1 MPSALRAF
9 LLVSLP
15 LFAAA
20 CGGDDAST
28 APAPG
33 ARLVAISPLTQTLRP
48 DTDTTIEVRYEQE
61 DGTPISGAIV
71 EWEIDG
77 FAAGATLGALE
88 TTTDEG
94 GASTVAL
101 RAAATG
107 ASFVVRA
114 TPPLGD
120 PLDFQVAVTDM
131 DAGSIRV
138 DLTYSG
144 ATAFDQLEAFLFE
157 GTSCMD
163 LSARSLPTALIAASP
178 VTRITQSP
186 GFVPVDVGTGYVVA
200 VQAKVGTTVSG
211 FGCAGNVAVVA
222 NEETRVPVTITDL
235 PELLIVDGVYELDNQ
250 LDLGEGLPPSVRVG
264 IDVLAELTDDG
275 DVDGNLA
282 AMDYGED
289 PGAFVVDF
297 AMRETCHWECMAGED
312 FDTCSEANHPL
323 GDISA
328 IYLQNFRSWSG
339 AEPAFFGGCGAWED
353 AVVPAQNLVN
363 GQISMVVPDS
373 VTMFGVIA
381 GDLARAISEA
391 RIGSRLTVDQPMDGM
406 STFIHELID
415 MTVVVHDLEGMEHT
429 ETFDLIEAGLGA
441 RPRAEARLAVS
452 GADVTIPAHGFD
464 LDFGLLVR
472 YVYLNVVLPL
482 LDYSS
487 SAEMLTD
494 WIDCDMVGASLASS
508 VGILSA
514 MQYRDACRTGIAA
527 AGTFLDFGVDGVI
540 GAEGVLTLEGEAT
553 AASPDAMGFAEML
566 TGGTWTGGWTEG
578 MSTGDVTG
586 TFSGAR
592 L

>member
-1 MPSALRAF
+1 
-9 LLVSLP
+9 
-15 LFAAA
+15 
-20 CGGDDAST
+20 
-28 APAPG
+28 
-33 ARLVAISPLTQTLRP
+33 
-48 DTDTTIEVRYEQE
+48 
-61 DGTPISGAIV
+61 
-71 EWEIDG
+71 
-77 FAAGATLGALE
+77 
-88 TTTDEG
+88 
-94 GASTVAL
+94 
-101 RAAATG
+101 
-107 ASFVVRA
+107 
-114 TPPLGD
+114 
-120 PLDFQVAVTDM
+120 
-131 DAGSIRV
+131 
-138 DLTYSG
+138 
-144 ATAFDQLEAFLFE
+144 
-157 GTSCMD
+157 MD

-275 DVDGNLA
+275 DVDGNVA
-282 AMDYGED
+282 TMDYGED

-415 MTVVVHDLEGMEHT
+415 MTVVVHDLEGPR
-429 ETFDLIEAGLGA
+429 L
-441 RPRAEARLAVS
+441 RPRLRATRSLRLPERRPSA
-452 GADVTIPAHGFD
+452 PR
-464 LDFGLLVR
+464 LLVER
-472 YVYLNVVLPL
+472 
-482 LDYSS
+482 
-487 SAEMLTD
+487 
-494 WIDCDMVGASLASS
+494 
-508 VGILSA
+508 
-514 MQYRDACRTGIAA
+514 RDAHR
-527 AGTFLDFGVDGVI
+527 LDRLRHGRRVARVERRHPLGDAVPRR
-540 GAEGVLTLEGEAT
+540 V
-553 AASPDAMGFAEML
+553 PDRHRR
-566 TGGTWTGGWTEG
+566 GGHVPRLRRRRRHRRRGCAH
-578 MSTGDVTG
+578 
-586 TFSGAR
+586 AR
-592 L
+592 G